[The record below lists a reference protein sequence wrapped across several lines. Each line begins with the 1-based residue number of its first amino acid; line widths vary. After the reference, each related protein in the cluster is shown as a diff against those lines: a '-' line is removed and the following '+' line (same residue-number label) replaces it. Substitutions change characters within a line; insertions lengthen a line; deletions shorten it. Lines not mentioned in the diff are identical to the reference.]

1 MTYEF
6 DGISRTGIKLSN
18 GAQSVIH
25 VPEGFKVTKL
35 TLWSV
40 VGTNSSNRTSYWKEV
55 AGKTYTEA
63 DGQILDLTA
72 TTSVPN
78 KAEFVLNN
86 VQDEVTF
93 TNTGEQQAVIVVLEY
108 HTGGTSGISNVL
120 DGTPVRVEFFTL
132 SGEHVS
138 RPEKGFYIVRSTTA
152 SGKTSSRKVM
162 YQ

>member
-18 GAQSVIH
+18 GAQNVIH

-40 VGTNSSNRTSYWKEV
+40 VGTNSSSRTSYWKEV

-72 TTSVPN
+72 TTSAPN

-93 TNTGEQQAVIVVLEY
+93 TNTGEQQSI
-108 HTGGTSGISNVL
+108 ISI
-120 DGTPVRVEFFTL
+120 RQQSSKFT
-132 SGEHVS
+132 
-138 RPEKGFYIVRSTTA
+138 
-152 SGKTSSRKVM
+152 
-162 YQ
+162 YQMIM